1 MALKSNPVIFVVGA
15 TATGKSEW
23 ALQMAQKSG
32 GVIVNCDSVQ
42 VYREVEIGT
51 AKPSQEERDKV
62 PHLLIDYVSPPDE
75 MTAGQYCRD
84 FFEQMTGLP
93 ENRPV
98 FVVGGTG
105 FYFQAI
111 EKGMYPVAQIPPEIQ
126 QDIEETLQKPGGPE
140 ELHAEL
146 LRLDPQ
152 AGLKIHPADHYRIA
166 RAVELMRSHGKT
178 LTEIRLEFSQR
189 KSDFPYPLLKIGLRW
204 DRDQLRARI
213 LARTEK
219 MLERGLV
226 NEVRHLLKR
235 NLIDW
240 APLSS
245 VGYMEAIEFIEGNL
259 TEEELVEQIAQNT
272 AQLAKRQRT
281 WFQRDQEIQ
290 WFDGGSEFDKAQLTV
305 DAFIKAQAGHKK
317 DMQ

>member
-15 TATGKSEW
+15 TATGKTEW
-23 ALQMAQKSG
+23 ALQMAQKFG

-51 AKPSQEERDKV
+51 AKPSVEERAKV
-62 PHLLIDYVSPPDE
+62 PFYLIDYVSPPDE

-84 FFEQMTGLP
+84 FFEQMTQLA
-93 ENRPV
+93 ENKPV

-126 QDIEETLQKPGGPE
+126 QDIEETLEKPGGPE
-140 ELHAEL
+140 ALHAEL
-146 LRLDPQ
+146 LRLDPI
-152 AGLKIHPADHYRIA
+152 AGQKIHPADHYRIA

-204 DRDQLRARI
+204 DREQLRGRI

-219 MLERGLV
+219 MLERGLIG
-226 NEVRHLLKR
+226 EVRSLLKK

-245 VGYMEAIEFIEGNL
+245 VGYMETIEFLEGHLN
-259 TEEELVEQIAQNT
+259 EKELVDLIAQNT
-272 AQLAKRQRT
+272 SQLAKRQRT

-290 WFDGGSEFDKAQLTV
+290 WFDGGSEFDRALMTV
-305 DAFIKAQAGHKK
+305 ESFIQTKK
-317 DMQ
+317 ETQ

>member
-1 MALKSNPVIFVVGA
+1 MALRSNPVIFVVGA

-23 ALQMAQKSG
+23 ALQMAQKLG

-42 VYREVEIGT
+42 VYRKVEIGT
-51 AKPSQEERDKV
+51 AKPSLEERAKV
-62 PHLLIDYVSPPDE
+62 PYYLVDYVSPPDE

-84 FFEQMTGLP
+84 FFEQMTEIP
-93 ENRPV
+93 ENKPV

-126 QDIEETLQKPGGPE
+126 QDIENTLQQAGGPE
-140 ELHAEL
+140 ALHAEL
-146 LRLDPQ
+146 LRRDPQ
-152 AGLKIHPADHYRIA
+152 AGQKIHPADHYRIA

-204 DRDQLRARI
+204 DREQLRSRI

-219 MLERGLV
+219 MIERGLV
-226 NEVRHLLKR
+226 GEVKALLGE

-245 VGYMEAIEFIEGNL
+245 VGYMETIEYIEGHL
-259 TEEELVEQIAQNT
+259 TEKELVEQIAQNT
-272 AQLAKRQRT
+272 HQLAKRQRT
-281 WFQRDQEIQ
+281 WFQRDPEIQ
-290 WFDGGSEFDKAQLTV
+290 WFDGGSEYDKALMTV
-305 DAFIKAQAGHKK
+305 EAFVLSQGTAKK
-317 DMQ
+317 EMQ